1 MPLPAKGLSYS
12 LEGTL
17 CTQVEV
23 TKHPGP
29 PFASPTGR
37 NKAATPQVTKWL
49 HKYFVNWAFLLTFVL
64 QMKYMV
70 KESGLHQLIN
80 DDDQFLW
87 LNPSIKQGENSN
99 TKGSQ
104 YYSQLDR
111 QTILELYHRFRIDHE
126 MFDYSIQPYLSYAKS
141 KVEL

>member
-1 MPLPAKGLSYS
+1 
-12 LEGTL
+12 
-17 CTQVEV
+17 
-23 TKHPGP
+23 
-29 PFASPTGR
+29 
-37 NKAATPQVTKWL
+37 
-49 HKYFVNWAFLLTFVL
+49 
-64 QMKYMV
+64 MV

-80 DDDQFLW
+80 DDDQVLW

-126 MFDYSIQPYLSYAKS
+126 MFDYSIQPYLSYAIS